1 MKTEIK
7 FFLSWAHDDERLK
20 RDLLGRL
27 RTRFKILRN
36 YNVSWWEDS
45 VITPGEE
52 WEPEILT
59 RLGESDYIVQLL
71 SPSFLA
77 SDFVRAHEVPG
88 VGDAPNKPT
97 LPLMLRSVPL
107 RDDFELLGIEKRQIY
122 RMQRSD
128 GQGHYAYGDLSSSV
142 QKDRFAREFVEGV
155 VDRLSDRG
163 GYR

>member
-1 MKTEIK
+1 VKTEVK
-7 FFLSWAHDDERLK
+7 FFLSWAHDDEPLK

-27 RTRFKILRN
+27 RPRFKILRN

-59 RLGESDYIVQLL
+59 WLGECDYIVQLL

-88 VGDAPNKPT
+88 VSDAPNKPT
-97 LPLMLRSVPL
+97 LPLMLESVPL
-107 RDDFELLGIEKRQIY
+107 RADYELLGIEKRQIY
-122 RMQRSD
+122 RMPRSD
-128 GQGHYAYGDLSSSV
+128 HRGHYAYGDLTSPA
-142 QKDRFAREFVEGV
+142 QKNRFADQFVSRV